1 MSQRMLFRRRGVGSA
16 ILAIGFIVAIE
27 ASMISTLNHVNA
39 QSEALAGLVQIGE
52 TYIIIGRGS
61 MSITDSRI
69 DAELA
74 SCLREAAE
82 VEQIFL
88 QKVLAVNLKADSA
101 DQTAKLTAVEK
112 VEGFL
117 RFRGADINGGFAE
130 NWTEANIGEILARTA
145 GIALNQTITISSG
158 EGTFQSRVVGIFR
171 TRSGLDAEIVVPMD
185 ALNGLFK
192 DDRKISVIEFTLKE
206 GFERGEGLDHIAE
219 SLPESVEI
227 LKVQRPDVFMQRVN
241 LQTLT
246 FLNVWSLVVYAV
258 VAAASYIITMR
269 LTAESAYELAM
280 LRALGAGKRQVLT
293 LIMGYTAA
301 IAFLGSILGIALGV
315 AGTQIASTILRWLQP
330 TVEIAPFLKAEQAS
344 KTILLTLVSSIL
356 GCAYPAYRS
365 IGMGYLEQPL

>member
-1 MSQRMLFRRRGVGSA
+1 MLFRKRGVSSA

-27 ASMISTLNHVNA
+27 ASMLSVLNYVTA
-39 QSEALAGLVQIGE
+39 QSEALAGLVQVGE
-52 TYIIIGRGS
+52 TYIIMSRGY

-69 DAELA
+69 ASQLA
-74 SCLREAAE
+74 SRLKEAIE
-82 VEQIFL
+82 VERIFP
-88 QKVLAVNLKADSA
+88 QKVLDVAVKAGYASR
-101 DQTAKLTAVEK
+101 TARLIAVEN
-112 VEGFL
+112 VEGYL
-117 RFRGADINGGFAE
+117 KFRGALIDGAFAE
-130 NWTEANIGEILARTA
+130 NWTEANIGEILSRTA
-145 GIALNQTITISSG
+145 SIALNQTITISSG
-158 EGTFQSRVVGIFR
+158 EIAFQSRVVGIFR
-171 TRSGLDAEIVVPMD
+171 TRSELDAEIVVPMD
-185 ALNGLFK
+185 ASNGPFK
-192 DDRKISVIEFTLKE
+192 GDGKVSVIEFTLKE
-206 GFERGEGLDHIAE
+206 GFERGKALDHIAE

-246 FLNVWSLVVYAV
+246 FLNIWSLVVYAV

-280 LRALGAGKRQVLT
+280 LRALGARKRQVLT
-293 LIMGYTAA
+293 LIIGYTAA

-365 IGMGYLEQPL
+365 IGIVYLEQPL

>member
-1 MSQRMLFRRRGVGSA
+1 MLFRRRGVGSA

-61 MSITDSRI
+61 MSITDSWI

-145 GIALNQTITISSG
+145 SIALNQTITISSG

-344 KTILLTLVSSIL
+344 KAILLTLVSSIL

>member
-145 GIALNQTITISSG
+145 SIALNQTITISSG
-158 EGTFQSRVVGIFR
+158 EGTTQSRVAGIFR

-206 GFERGEGLDHIAE
+206 GFERGEGLDHIDE

-280 LRALGAGKRQVLT
+280 LRALGARKRQVLT

-365 IGMGYLEQPL
+365 IGMGYVEQPL